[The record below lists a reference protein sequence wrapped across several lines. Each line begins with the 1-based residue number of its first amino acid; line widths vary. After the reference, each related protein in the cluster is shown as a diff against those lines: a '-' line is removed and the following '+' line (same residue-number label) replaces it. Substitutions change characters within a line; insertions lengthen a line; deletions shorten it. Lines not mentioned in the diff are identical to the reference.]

1 MAKFLAA
8 ILIMIA
14 GFGVRSAEAGFRS
27 PDSLVKN
34 VYAYYDD
41 RSSDLSNGL
50 PRDAATASQYFDP
63 SLRAAW
69 VRSRNSPYAFLV
81 QSPTWRIGA
90 VSTKIQRK
98 QYDKTYVAVS
108 FINNDREIMLNFIV
122 VDGPGG
128 WVIMDVESPHDLLR
142 MFLAQY
148 KN

>member
-1 MAKFLAA
+1 LP
-8 ILIMIA
+8 
-14 GFGVRSAEAGFRS
+14 VSASA
-27 PDSLVKN
+27 P
-34 VYAYYDD
+34 
-41 RSSDLSNGL
+41 
-50 PRDAATASQYFDP
+50 PRPVSARRIRWS
-63 SLRAAW
+63 
-69 VRSRNSPYAFLV
+69 YAFLV

-128 WVIMDVESPHDLLR
+128 WVIMDVESPHDSLR